1 MKKSIRLNDS
11 ARVMKVHGIMIVGNI
26 ENGSFIALNTDGEDI
41 VEKARLDFF
50 EIDMDKVSDDVK
62 NVIDAG
68 IECEIFDE
76 LNSERMK
83 SACGIR
89 AAYLHVT
96 NKCNYNCIG
105 CYSEN
110 SLRNCAKDLTT
121 TDIKV
126 IIDKLSGVGVEV
138 LAVSGGEP
146 FIREDILEI
155 LSYAK
160 KKIKKVIIG
169 SNGTMINEEIAS
181 KLPNIV
187 DSVNRSANI
196 DVMLNRN
203 QTQEA
208 RERDF
213 KARTN
218 FHNTR
223 SLELQE
229 ELVRRYSD
237 QAIAP
242 FMIFWEMKANVSLEK
257 LKQLRAL
264 VDPSLIE
271 HPYTK
276 QLDEFIRL
284 ADFKVGSDMPDF
296 KLPDKDGKDFVFS
309 TLRGK
314 YVLVDFWASWCGPCM
329 REMPNVVKLYKEC
342 KGKNFEIVGIS
353 LDQKRDAWLNAVEK
367 NKMKWIQVSDLKSW
381 KTLPVKLCNISAVPY
396 TVLVDPEGK
405 VIALDLRG
413 EELIK
418 KVKEVLKK

>member
-1 MKKSIRLNDS
+1 MKRILVLGCLLISFVGLFGQNETSKETKDCTIQGVLDGVYKGTKVYLVEEEEINGASKVIDS
-11 ARVMKVHGIMIVGNI
+11 CDVKDNRYTFV
-26 ENGSFIALNTDGEDI
+26 
-41 VEKARLDFF
+41 
-50 EIDMDKVSDDVK
+50 VK
-62 NVIDAG
+62 NVTVPRMYFVKSGDS
-68 IECEIFDE
+68 ECLSPITPVWVERGKVRVKANSNFFLNCDVRGTVNNEIF
-76 LNSERMK
+76 
-83 SACGIR
+83 SAYNAVIR
-89 AAYLHVT
+89 H
-96 NKCNYNCIG
+96 
-105 CYSEN
+105 
-110 SLRNCAKDLTT
+110 
-121 TDIKV
+121 
-126 IIDKLSGVGVEV
+126 II
-138 LAVSGGEP
+138 
-146 FIREDILEI
+146 
-155 LSYAK
+155 
-160 KKIKKVIIG
+160 
-169 SNGTMINEEIAS
+169 
-181 KLPNIV
+181 

>member
-11 ARVMKVHGIMIVGNI
+11 ARVMKVHEVMIVGNT

-62 NVIDAG
+62 NIIDAG

-169 SNGTMINEEIAS
+169 SNGTMITEEIAS

-187 DSVNRSANI
+187 DSVNLAI
-196 DVMLNRN
+196 DG
-203 QTQEA
+203 
-208 RERDF
+208 
-213 KARTN
+213 
-218 FHNTR
+218 
-223 SLELQE
+223 
-229 ELVRRYSD
+229 Y
-237 QAIAP
+237 
-242 FMIFWEMKANVSLEK
+242 EK
-257 LKQLRAL
+257 
-264 VDPSLIE
+264 D
-271 HPYTK
+271 
-276 QLDEFIRL
+276 
-284 ADFKVGSDMPDF
+284 
-296 KLPDKDGKDFVFS
+296 KDFVRNRNA
-309 TLRGK
+309 TRIALEKVKLLKK
-314 YVLVDFWASWCGPCM
+314 YNVNVVLVATIHKLNYMYTENFYKMAKSEEVPITFSILTCNTADEDIAKYILNADEFQQMSDDAQKYGIMIEDNVSEGDWIVFRKNCGAGRRMISVDATGKVYPCHMLHYSDLCMGNLLTEELDNIMDSKALKDFSDVSVETVEKCVDCTYKYFCGGGCRA
-329 REMPNVVKLYKEC
+329 REYLTVKKLGNCDRYC
-342 KGKNFEIVGIS
+342 QSYYKNFDKFGM
-353 LDQKRDAWLNAVEK
+353 WLEK
-367 NKMKWIQVSDLKSW
+367 AKEEQEN
-381 KTLPVKLCNISAVPY
+381 
-396 TVLVDPEGK
+396 
-405 VIALDLRG
+405 VI
-413 EELIK
+413 
-418 KVKEVLKK
+418 